1 MVVYRS
7 NGLRFVLTKQ
17 EVNNSMADFIL
28 KSFWVSTALALILT
42 LPPLGLFITIFQ
54 NSAANLLPAS
64 IIGFGL
70 HFVLLAISPK
80 LSSTLISLIDN

>member
-42 LPPLGLFITIFQ
+42 LPPLGLFISIFQ
-54 NSAANLLPAS
+54 NTDGNLLPAS

-80 LSSTLISLIDN
+80 LSSTLISLLDS

>member
-1 MVVYRS
+1 MAVHRS
-7 NGLRFVLTKQ
+7 NGLRFVLTKE
-17 EVNNSMADFIL
+17 EVNNSMAEFIL

-54 NSAANLLPAS
+54 NTAGNLLPAS
-64 IIGFGL
+64 IIGFSL